1 MHKINMKVISKE
13 PIFTVE
19 EGKSPVCDSNNTSV
33 HDHSNIEAR
42 NRDSRAVGLVEGY
55 STIDE
60 N

>member
-1 MHKINMKVISKE
+1 MHKISMKVISKE

-19 EGKSPVCDSNNTSV
+19 EGKSPICDSNNASV
-33 HDHSNIEAR
+33 HAHANIVAR
-42 NRDSRAVGLVEGY
+42 NRDSRAVGHVEGY